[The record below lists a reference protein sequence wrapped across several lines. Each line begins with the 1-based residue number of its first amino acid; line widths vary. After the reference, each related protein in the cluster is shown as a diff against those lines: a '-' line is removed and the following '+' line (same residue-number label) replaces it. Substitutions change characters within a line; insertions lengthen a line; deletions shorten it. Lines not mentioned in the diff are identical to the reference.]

1 MRSCLVLRLS
11 GLVLLMFSL
20 PLYAD
25 EGDRQESSSPAE
37 QKAGSPSASDIWE
50 EVSFESEQDI
60 DLTDPRILRL
70 LEEIRQS
77 DPQKA
82 EQMEK
87 LRHSDPGQ
95 FAEMIRVEIR
105 NALKPK
111 AAPNDTS
118 GSDTEKPSEWRE
130 QLQKRHENF
139 MEWFSREYAADHGE
153 LVKVRDAD
161 PEKYVQR
168 VMDMMTI
175 YEPIQRAQ
183 RYNPPLADVMKQDIE
198 LQKQRDALLLQIR
211 KAVAEEQPR
220 LLKELETL
228 VGARFDII
236 VQKKELQ
243 YESLR
248 KRLDKLAVQLDQQA
262 LELENLKKNK
272 AQTVE
277 DHIRE
282 LMSRTE
288 TISW

>member
-1 MRSCLVLRLS
+1 MRSCLISRLNC
-11 GLVLLMFSL
+11 VILLALAL

-25 EGDRQESSSPAE
+25 GNPQQSPAD
-37 QKAGSPSASDIWE
+37 QSSASPSKDDIWQ
-50 EVSFESEQDI
+50 EVSFESEQSV
-60 DLTDPRILRL
+60 DLEDPRIQRMF
-70 LEEIRQS
+70 EEIRQS
-77 DPQKA
+77 DPDKA

-87 LRHSDPGQ
+87 LRNEDPAK
-95 FAEMIRVEIR
+95 FAELIRVEIR

-111 AAPNDTS
+111 AKPDNTAS
-118 GSDTEKPSEWRE
+118 EETEKTPEWQE
-130 QLQKRHENF
+130 QLQKRHEYF
-139 MEWFSREYAADHGE
+139 MEWFCREYPSDHGE

-161 PEKYVQR
+161 AEKYVQR
-168 VMDMMTI
+168 VMDMMAI

-220 LLKELETL
+220 LLKDLETL
-228 VGARFDII
+228 VAARFDII

-248 KRLDKLAVQLDQQA
+248 KRLDKLEVQLDQQA

-288 TISW
+288 TIAW